1 MVYARKNMRIDAT
14 IQQYLRSEGRVRGGS
29 HIMQRFFMP
38 PIKYLH
44 VQEQGDQ
51 GSSPMRF
58 TS

>member
-1 MVYARKNMRIDAT
+1 MRIDAT